1 MEHSGA
7 LWGILEYSG
16 AFWSTLEYSGV
27 LRSTLEYFFSIIFG
41 VILIFEAFLASFL
54 SREETRNLV
63 DETISREKIF
73 CEKIGNT
80 SIHNRCPCHLPIYF
94 NFVNLGHI
102 PRRFEGAGGARSS
115 SSITQNSPN

>member
-63 DETISREKIF
+63 DETISRENFF

-80 SIHNRCPCHLPIYF
+80 SRDAFREQNWLLRLP
-94 NFVNLGHI
+94 LE
-102 PRRFEGAGGARSS
+102 RF
-115 SSITQNSPN
+115 SSIPID